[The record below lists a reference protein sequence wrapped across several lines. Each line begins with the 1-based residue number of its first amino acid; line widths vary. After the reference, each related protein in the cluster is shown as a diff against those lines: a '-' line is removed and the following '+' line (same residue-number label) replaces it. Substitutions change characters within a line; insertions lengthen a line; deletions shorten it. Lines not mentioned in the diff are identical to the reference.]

1 MKNIYVICASLL
13 LSISV
18 LPTAAQTL
26 SKDLVGRWEIKK
38 FQKDKKPELQGGT
51 LEFLTDGTL
60 LTEGVFFGTQKSTFT
75 TDKNNSI
82 LTIQNNEGTTAW
94 LATVKN
100 DVLRLKSTGDIDSS
114 ERIYITLRR
123 STVTLAKP

>member
-1 MKNIYVICASLL
+1 MKNVYVICASLL

-82 LTIQNNEGTTAW
+82 LTIQNSEGTTAW